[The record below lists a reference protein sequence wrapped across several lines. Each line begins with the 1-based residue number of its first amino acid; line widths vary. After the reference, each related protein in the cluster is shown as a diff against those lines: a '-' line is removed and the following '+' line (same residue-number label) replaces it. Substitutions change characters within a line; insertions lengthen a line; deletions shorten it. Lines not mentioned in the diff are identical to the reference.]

1 MRKDQRVIWI
11 AVATVAVRDAT
22 RTFLYGVRIF
32 QDVTERRATAEAL
45 RESEQRLA
53 ATYEHAAIAISE
65 VDAQGRLLRVNET
78 VCAITGYS
86 REELL
91 KLSVFDITVPDD
103 RTSDLDSYRAQIQ
116 GGRDR
121 YTVEKR
127 LICRDGRVI
136 WVTVASSS
144 VRDSAGNFLYGIR
157 VMQDI
162 TERKQAETRQ
172 KLLVD
177 ELNHRVKNTLA
188 TVQSLASQTARYAPS
203 PQVFYERLEGRLIA
217 LSRAHDQLSRRN
229 WAHADLLEIAAASL
243 APYRH
248 EMPNHMQITGDPIKL
263 EPRIAVTFA
272 MVFHELAT
280 NAVKYG
286 ALSQPG
292 GRLDLSWS
300 VVPNGAGNKL
310 QICWREQEGPP
321 VKAPERRGFGS
332 LLVERGVGAD
342 LGGSAKLDFLPA
354 GVVCEIEIPWTAA
367 R

>member
-1 MRKDQRVIWI
+1 MAMALKEERPIRDAE
-11 AVATVAVRDAT
+11 AVAERPDGTRVPFIPYPTPLRDASGI
-22 RTFLYGVRIF
+22 LVG
-32 QDVTERRATAEAL
+32 A
-45 RESEQRLA
+45 
-53 ATYEHAAIAISE
+53 
-65 VDAQGRLLRVNET
+65 VNML
-78 VCAITGYS
+78 V
-86 REELL
+86 
-91 KLSVFDITVPDD
+91 
-103 RTSDLDSYRAQIQ
+103 
-116 GGRDR
+116 
-121 YTVEKR
+121 
-127 LICRDGRVI
+127 
-136 WVTVASSS
+136 
-144 VRDSAGNFLYGIR
+144 
-157 VMQDI
+157 DI

-243 APYRH
+243 APFRH

-263 EPRIAVTFA
+263 EPRTAVTFA

-280 NAVKYG
+280 NAAKYG

-300 VVPNGAGNKL
+300 LVSNGAGNKL
-310 QICWREQEGPP
+310 QICWREQQGPP
-321 VKAPERRGFGS
+321 VKVPERRGFGS

-342 LGGSAKLDFLPA
+342 LGGSARLDFLPA

-367 R
+367 T